1 MLHPVPHLPGSD
13 GTIVEFEGV
22 SAGYQR
28 GPVIHNVSFRITAG
42 DFVGLLGPSG
52 AGKSTILRTI
62 LGDTRLYEGAVHVVG
77 ETPTSPARVAYVP
90 QLETVDWNF
99 PVTAE
104 EVVLMG
110 VRRNGLWPWP
120 SRAERARAHELMDR
134 LGIGE
139 FASRHIRQLSGG
151 QQQRVFLA
159 RALAHD
165 PALLLLDEPTSGVD
179 IRTRDE
185 VLHLLDE
192 LNHQG
197 ITIVLTTHEL
207 NAVAAHLPWVI
218 CINETIVAEGSPK
231 EIFTPETLKATYGA
245 EMPVLEY
252 QGMTLVA
259 EQPHHF
265 GRHSHVD
272 EHAHTDGH
280 SHEDG
285 HTHEDSNEHSD
296 AAHPAGRPPAER
308 TAEAVLTTEAPA
320 SSQSPPSEQR
330 SGLGGRDA

>member
-1 MLHPVPHLPGSD
+1 MLHPVPHLPGAD
-13 GTIVEFEGV
+13 GAIVEFEGV
-22 SAGYQR
+22 AAGYQR
-28 GPVIHNVSFRITAG
+28 GPVIHGVSFQITAG

-62 LGDTRLYEGAVHVVG
+62 LGDTRVYEGAVHVAG
-77 ETPTSPARVAYVP
+77 ETRRRSPRVAYVP

-110 VRRNGLWPWP
+110 VRRRGLWPWP

-139 FASRHIRQLSGG
+139 FATRHIRQLSGG

-207 NAVAAHLPWVI
+207 NTVAAHLPWVI
-218 CINETIVAEGSPK
+218 CINETIVAEGSPRD
-231 EIFTPETLKATYGA
+231 IFTPETLKATYGA

-265 GRHSHVD
+265 GRHAPTNGQSD
-272 EHAHTDGH
+272 EGGAHT
-280 SHEDG
+280 
-285 HTHEDSNEHSD
+285 
-296 AAHPAGRPPAER
+296 AGRPRSEPRQNGEAMPGGEAATAGSER
-308 TAEAVLTTEAPA
+308 PRA
-320 SSQSPPSEQR
+320 
-330 SGLGGRDA
+330 

>member
-1 MLHPVPHLPGSD
+1 MLHPMPHLPGHD
-13 GTIVEFEGV
+13 GVLVEFSGV
-22 SAGYQR
+22 AAGYQR
-28 GPVIHNVSFRITAG
+28 GPVIRGVDFQIDAG

-52 AGKSTILRTI
+52 AGKSTILRTM
-62 LGDTRLYEGAVHVVG
+62 LGDTRLYEGRVRVAG
-77 ETPTSPARVAYVP
+77 EAPSAGAARIAYVP

-110 VRRNGLWPWP
+110 CTGGRRWLPWP
-120 SRAERARAHELMDR
+120 KRAERERAYALMER
-134 LGIGE
+134 LGIGDLGK
-139 FASRHIRQLSGG
+139 RHIRQLSGG

-159 RALAHD
+159 RALAHE

-185 VLHLLDE
+185 MLHLLDE

-218 CINETIVAEGSPK
+218 CVNETVVAAGSPR
-231 EIFTPETLKATYGA
+231 EVFTPETLRRTYGA

-252 QGMTLVA
+252 EGMTLVA
-259 EQPHHF
+259 ERPHQL
-265 GRHSHVD
+265 GRARRNGGGH
-272 EHAHTDGH
+272 EHA
-280 SHEDG
+280 
-285 HTHEDSNEHSD
+285 
-296 AAHPAGRPPAER
+296 AGRIEVGAGSDVSPGVV
-308 TAEAVLTTEAPA
+308 EATSVE
-320 SSQSPPSEQR
+320 
-330 SGLGGRDA
+330 GNGGGNGDA